1 MLPRSTKVDEILFR
15 GWNELIARYSG
26 PLHFRLILQPLVA
39 AFFAIR
45 AGQRDAGQ
53 RRPIYFW
60 TLLRDPTSRPFL
72 LREGWADVG
81 KLAVVAVLLDVVYQI
96 IVLRTVRPV
105 QALIVATTLAV
116 VPYLAVRGL
125 TNRFVSRI
133 RS

>member
-1 MLPRSTKVDEILFR
+1 MLWR

-26 PLHFRLILQPLVA
+26 PLHIRLILQPLVA
-39 AFFAIR
+39 TFLAIR
-45 AGQRDAGQ
+45 AGQRDAG
-53 RRPIYFW
+53 RGRPVYFW
-60 TLLRDPTSRPFL
+60 TIVRDPANRRFL

-81 KLAVVAVLLDVVYQI
+81 KLFVVAVCLDVVYQI
-96 IVLRTVRPV
+96 VVLRTVYPV

-133 RS
+133 HS